1 MEGYVQIS
9 LANLL
14 AELGEERVRSI
25 LSKFSCPLNQDVE
38 HFLSHQALEFAKQNL
53 APTHLIFTEDQIL
66 AGYFTLTMKSFFVG
80 EGEEISKTYY
90 RKISKFG
97 ADGAANGGCVIPAPL
112 IAQLGKNFADGADR
126 LITGGELLKMAC
138 DKIAMCQRELGGKV
152 AYLECEDKPKLLGF
166 YRANGFVVFGRRMLD
181 KEDHEHMAGQYLL
194 QLLKII
200 KN

>member
-1 MEGYVQIS
+1 MEGYIQIS
-9 LANLL
+9 LGDLL
-14 AELGEERVRSI
+14 IELGEERVKSI
-25 LSKFSCPLNQDVE
+25 LSKFSCPLNKDVE
-38 HFLSHQALEFAKQNL
+38 RFLLQQALDFARQGL
-53 APTHLIFTEDQIL
+53 APTHLVFTSAQTL

-80 EGEEISKTYY
+80 EGEEVSKTYY
-90 RKISKFG
+90 KKISKFG
-97 ADGAANGGCVIPAPL
+97 TDGSVNGGCVIPAPL
-112 IAQLGKNFADGADR
+112 IAQLSKNFADNADG

-152 AYLECEDKPKLLGF
+152 AYLECEDKPKLLDF

-181 KEDHEHMAGQYLL
+181 REDQEHMTGQYLL